1 MDHWNSL
8 TLYFKHRI
16 LEDNSPTVQSL
27 LNAFRNPVFKLYL
40 CFLSYV
46 LQLVTHMNMNLQ
58 SEKPKLPE
66 LLGNMTTLNKT
77 ILKCYIKPEHL
88 VGDLN
93 IGSVMIN
100 NPHIYRP
107 LSELYLGANFDIIEK
122 NCNVSQSDLHNVKLR
137 CLDFLIELSRQIKCR
152 FDFDD
157 KYLKFAVQFNPS
169 VATSGTI
176 MSIADWSNLFPYLK
190 LDLESVNIEWQ
201 MLSELNLPLNKTDIN
216 TFWKQ
221 VNKTTNALGKP
232 MFLNSMILTKV
243 ILCLPH
249 SSAAAERVFSQLS
262 LMKSPIRNRLAI
274 TTGSNIL
281 HPDGMTLVPWIKGQ
295 PLVWDVTVVDTLA
308 DSYVLK
314 TFEVSGFAAE
324 MACKRKHSKCSS
336 IISSNYIFKGLA
348 LGVKNQ

>member
-1 MDHWNSL
+1 
-8 TLYFKHRI
+8 
-16 LEDNSPTVQSL
+16 
-27 LNAFRNPVFKLYL
+27 
-40 CFLSYV
+40 
-46 LQLVTHMNMNLQ
+46 
-58 SEKPKLPE
+58 
-66 LLGNMTTLNKT
+66 
-77 ILKCYIKPEHL
+77 
-88 VGDLN
+88 
-93 IGSVMIN
+93 
-100 NPHIYRP
+100 
-107 LSELYLGANFDIIEK
+107 
-122 NCNVSQSDLHNVKLR
+122 
-137 CLDFLIELSRQIKCR
+137 
-152 FDFDD
+152 
-157 KYLKFAVQFNPS
+157 
-169 VATSGTI
+169 

-274 TTGSNIL
+274 TTCSNIL

-314 TFEVSGFAAE
+314 TSEVSGFAAE
-324 MACKRKHSKCSS
+324 MACKRKHSTCSS